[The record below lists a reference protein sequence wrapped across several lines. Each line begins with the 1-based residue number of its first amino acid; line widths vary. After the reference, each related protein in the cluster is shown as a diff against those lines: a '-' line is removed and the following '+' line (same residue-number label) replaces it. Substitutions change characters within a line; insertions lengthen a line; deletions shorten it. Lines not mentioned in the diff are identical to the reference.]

1 MTLGQQTSLDE
12 VKSKGRSE
20 WGELWR
26 RLRRNRPAMIGLII
40 AVFMY
45 ATALFAPWLAP
56 YGYDEQNL
64 DAVEQ
69 PPSWL
74 DAVEQPPSW
83 AYPLGTDEVG
93 RDLLSRIIWGA
104 RSAAFVSITVTL
116 VKLALGVPLGI
127 LAGYF
132 SGWVDTLIMR
142 LADILFA
149 FPGLLFV
156 FFIAATIKPSIV
168 AWVKTIGLIGLTKS
182 GYVDYLVVIVA
193 LSIVGWSG
201 LARLVRGQILS
212 LKEQE
217 FIVGAQAIGAST
229 WRIMFRHLLPN
240 ALPPLIVA
248 ISMGIG
254 GIIVT
259 EAYLSLLG
267 IGLQPPNPSWGSMI
281 YSNYRYWRTRPHLVI
296 VPGLV
301 LAAVVFSFNFLGD
314 GLNEALNPHLD
325 QR

>member
-1 MTLGQQTSLDE
+1 MTLGQQTSLGE
-12 VKSKGRSE
+12 VKIKGRSQ

-26 RLRRNRPAMIGLII
+26 RLRRNRSAVMGLFI
-40 AVFMY
+40 AALLYV
-45 ATALFAPWLAP
+45 TALFAPWLAP

-69 PPSWL
+69 PPSW
-74 DAVEQPPSW
+74 
-83 AYPLGTDEVG
+83 AYLLGTDEVG
-93 RDLLSRIIWGA
+93 RDLLSRIIWGT

-116 VKLALGVPLGI
+116 VNLALGVPLGT

-132 SGWVDTLIMR
+132 HGWVDTLIMR

-149 FPGLLFV
+149 FPGLLFI
-156 FFIAATIKPSIV
+156 FFIAATVKPSIST
-168 AWVKTIGLIGLTKS
+168 WVKAVGLIDLARS

-193 LSIVGWSG
+193 LGLVGWPG
-201 LARLVRGQILS
+201 LARLVRGQVLS

-217 FIVGAQAIGAST
+217 FIVGARAIGAST

-254 GIIVT
+254 GIILSEST
-259 EAYLSLLG
+259 LSLLG
-267 IGLQPPNPSWGSMI
+267 IGLQPPNPSWGAMI

-301 LAAVVFSFNFLGD
+301 LAAVVFAFNFLGD

>member
-1 MTLGQQTSLDE
+1 MTLRQQTSLDE
-12 VKSKGRSE
+12 VKIKGRSQ

-26 RLRRNRPAMIGLII
+26 RLRRNRPAVFGLII
-40 AVFMY
+40 AATMY
-45 ATALFAPWLAP
+45 VTALFAPWLAP

-64 DAVEQ
+64 DVVEQ
-69 PPSWL
+69 PPSW
-74 DAVEQPPSW
+74 D
-83 AYPLGTDEVG
+83 YPLGTDEVG
-93 RDLLSRIIWGA
+93 RDLLSRIIWGT

-116 VKLALGVPLGI
+116 VKLTLGIPLGT

-142 LADILFA
+142 LVDILFA
-149 FPGLLFV
+149 FPGLLFI

-168 AWVKTIGLIGLTKS
+168 AWVKAIGLTDLARS
-182 GYVDYLVVIVA
+182 GYVDYLVVTVA
-193 LSIVGWSG
+193 LGLVGWPG

-229 WRIMFRHLLPN
+229 GRIMFRHLLPN

-254 GIIVT
+254 GIIIS
-259 EAYLSLLG
+259 EATLSFLG
-267 IGLQPPNPSWGSMI
+267 IGLQPPNPSWGAMI
-281 YSNYRYWRTRPHLVI
+281 YSNSIRSWRTRPHLVI

-301 LAAVVFSFNFLGD
+301 LAAVVFAFNFLGD

>member
-1 MTLGQQTSLDE
+1 MTLGQQASLSE
-12 VKSKGRSE
+12 VKIKGRSQ

-26 RLRRNRPAMIGLII
+26 RLRRNRPAVMGLFI
-40 AVFMY
+40 AALLYV
-45 ATALFAPWLAP
+45 TALFAPWLAP

-69 PPSWL
+69 PPSW
-74 DAVEQPPSW
+74 
-83 AYPLGTDEVG
+83 AYLLGTDEVG
-93 RDLLSRIIWGA
+93 RDLLSRIIWGT

-116 VKLALGVPLGI
+116 VNLALGVPLGT

-132 SGWVDTLIMR
+132 HGWVDTLIMR

-149 FPGLLFV
+149 FPGLLFI
-156 FFIAATIKPSIV
+156 FFIAATVKPSIST
-168 AWVKTIGLIGLTKS
+168 WVKAVGLIDLARS

-193 LSIVGWSG
+193 LGLVGWPG

-217 FIVGAQAIGAST
+217 FIVGARAVGAST

-254 GIIVT
+254 GIILSEST
-259 EAYLSLLG
+259 LSLLG
-267 IGLQPPNPSWGSMI
+267 IGLQPPNPSWGAMI

-301 LAAVVFSFNFLGD
+301 LAAVVFAFNFLGD

>member
-1 MTLGQQTSLDE
+1 MTLGQQTFPDE
-12 VKSKGRSE
+12 VKIKGRSQ

-26 RLRRNRPAMIGLII
+26 RLRRNRPAVVGLII
-40 AVFMY
+40 AALLY

-64 DAVEQ
+64 DAVE
-69 PPSWL
+69 L
-74 DAVEQPPSW
+74 PPSW

-93 RDLLSRIIWGA
+93 RDLLSRIIWGT

-116 VKLALGVPLGI
+116 VNLALGVPLGT

-132 SGWVDTLIMR
+132 RGWVDTLIMR

-156 FFIAATIKPSIV
+156 LFIAATIKPTIV
-168 AWVKTIGLIGLTKS
+168 AWVKTVGLIGLGRS

-193 LSIVGWSG
+193 LGLVGWPG

-254 GIIVT
+254 GIILSEST
-259 EAYLSLLG
+259 LSLLG
-267 IGLQPPNPSWGSMI
+267 IGLQPPNPSWGAMI

-301 LAAVVFSFNFLGD
+301 LAAVIFAFNFLGD

-325 QR
+325 

>member
-1 MTLGQQTSLDE
+1 MTPGRQTSLGE
-12 VKSKGRSE
+12 VKIKGRSQ

-26 RLRRNRPAMIGLII
+26 RLRRNRPAVVGLII
-40 AVFMY
+40 AALLYV
-45 ATALFAPWLAP
+45 TALFAPWLAP
-56 YGYDEQNL
+56 YGYAEQN
-64 DAVEQ
+64 
-69 PPSWL
+69 L

-93 RDLLSRIIWGA
+93 RDLLSRIIWGT

-116 VKLALGVPLGI
+116 VNLALGVPLGT
-127 LAGYF
+127 LAGY
-132 SGWVDTLIMR
+132 SRGWVDTLIMR

-156 FFIAATIKPSIV
+156 FFIAATIKPAIST
-168 AWVKTIGLIGLTKS
+168 WVRTAGLVDLARS

-193 LSIVGWSG
+193 LGLVGWPG

-217 FIVGAQAIGAST
+217 FIVGARAIGASIR
-229 WRIMFRHLLPN
+229 RIMFRHLLPN

-254 GIIVT
+254 GIILSEST
-259 EAYLSLLG
+259 LSLLG
-267 IGLQPPNPSWGSMI
+267 IGLQPPNPSWGAMI

-301 LAAVVFSFNFLGD
+301 LAAVVFAFNFLGD

>member
-1 MTLGQQTSLDE
+1 MTLRQQTSLGE
-12 VKSKGRSE
+12 AKIKGRSQ

-26 RLRRNRPAMIGLII
+26 RLRHNRSAVMGLII
-40 AVFMY
+40 AALMY
-45 ATALFAPWLAP
+45 ITALFAPWLAP
-56 YGYDEQNL
+56 HGYDEQN
-64 DAVEQ
+64 
-69 PPSWL
+69 L

-93 RDLLSRIIWGA
+93 RDLLSRIIWGT

-116 VKLALGVPLGI
+116 VNLAMGVPLGTV
-127 LAGYF
+127 AGYF
-132 SGWVDTLIMR
+132 RGWVDTLIMR

-156 FFIAATIKPSIV
+156 LFIAATIKPSIV
-168 AWVKTIGLIGLTKS
+168 AWVKAVGLVDLARS

-193 LSIVGWSG
+193 LGLVGWPG

-217 FIVGAQAIGAST
+217 FIVGARAIGAST

-254 GIIVT
+254 GIILSEST
-259 EAYLSLLG
+259 LSLLG
-267 IGLQPPNPSWGSMI
+267 IGLQPPNPSWGAMI
-281 YSNYRYWRTRPHLVI
+281 YGNYIYWRTRPHLVI

-301 LAAVVFSFNFLGD
+301 LAAVVFAFNFLGD

>member
-1 MTLGQQTSLDE
+1 MTLGQQTSLGE
-12 VKSKGRSE
+12 VKIRGRSQ
-20 WGELWR
+20 WGELWH
-26 RLRRNRPAMIGLII
+26 RLRRNRPAVVGLII
-40 AVFMY
+40 AALMY

-69 PPSWL
+69 PPSW
-74 DAVEQPPSW
+74 
-83 AYPLGTDEVG
+83 AYLLGTDEVG
-93 RDLLSRIIWGA
+93 RDLLSRIIWGT

-116 VKLALGVPLGI
+116 VNLALGVPLGT

-132 SGWVDTLIMR
+132 HGWVDTLIMR

-168 AWVKTIGLIGLTKS
+168 AWVKAGGLTALAKS

-193 LSIVGWSG
+193 LGLVGWPG

-217 FIVGAQAIGAST
+217 FIVGARAIGAST
-229 WRIMFRHLLPN
+229 WRIMLRHLLPN

-248 ISMGIG
+248 ISMSIG
-254 GIIVT
+254 GIILSEST
-259 EAYLSLLG
+259 LSLLG
-267 IGLQPPNPSWGSMI
+267 IGLQPPNPSWGAMI

-301 LAAVVFSFNFLGD
+301 LAAVVFAFNFLGD

>member
-1 MTLGQQTSLDE
+1 MTLGQQTSLGE
-12 VKSKGRSE
+12 VKIKGRSQ

-26 RLRRNRPAMIGLII
+26 RLRRNRPAVVGLII
-40 AVFMY
+40 AALMY

-56 YGYDEQNL
+56 YGYNEQN
-64 DAVEQ
+64 
-69 PPSWL
+69 L

-93 RDLLSRIIWGA
+93 RDLLSRIIWGT

-116 VKLALGVPLGI
+116 VNLALGVPLGTMS
-127 LAGYF
+127 GYF
-132 SGWVDTLIMR
+132 RGWVDILIMR

-168 AWVKTIGLIGLTKS
+168 AWVKATGLIDLARS

-193 LSIVGWSG
+193 LGLVGWPG
-201 LARLVRGQILS
+201 LARLMRGQILS

-217 FIVGAQAIGAST
+217 FIVGARAIGAST

-240 ALPPLIVA
+240 ALPSLIVA

-254 GIIVT
+254 GIIISEST
-259 EAYLSLLG
+259 LSLLG

-296 VPGLV
+296 VPGMV
-301 LAAVVFSFNFLGD
+301 LAAVVFAFNFLGD

>member
-1 MTLGQQTSLDE
+1 MTLGQQASLGE
-12 VKSKGRSE
+12 VKIKGRSQ

-26 RLRRNRPAMIGLII
+26 RLRRNRPAVVGLII
-40 AVFMY
+40 AALLYV
-45 ATALFAPWLAP
+45 TALFAPRLAP
-56 YGYDEQNL
+56 YGYDEQN
-64 DAVEQ
+64 
-69 PPSWL
+69 L

-93 RDLLSRIIWGA
+93 RDLLSRIIWGT

-116 VKLALGVPLGI
+116 VNLALGVPLGT
-127 LAGYF
+127 LAGY
-132 SGWVDTLIMR
+132 SRGWVDTLIMR

-156 FFIAATIKPSIV
+156 FFIAATIKPAIST
-168 AWVKTIGLIGLTKS
+168 WVRAAGLGDLARS

-193 LSIVGWSG
+193 LGLVGWPG

-217 FIVGAQAIGAST
+217 FIVGARAIGAST
-229 WRIMFRHLLPN
+229 RRIMFRHLLPN

-254 GIIVT
+254 GIILSEST
-259 EAYLSLLG
+259 LSLLG
-267 IGLQPPNPSWGSMI
+267 IGLQPPNPSWGAMI

-301 LAAVVFSFNFLGD
+301 LAAVVFAFNFLGD

>member
-1 MTLGQQTSLDE
+1 MTPGQQASFDG
-12 VKSKGRSE
+12 VKIKGRSQ

-26 RLRRNRPAMIGLII
+26 RLRRNRPAVVGLII
-40 AVFMY
+40 AVLLY
-45 ATALFAPWLAP
+45 ITALFAPWLAP
-56 YGYDEQNL
+56 YGYDEQN
-64 DAVEQ
+64 
-69 PPSWL
+69 L

-93 RDLLSRIIWGA
+93 RDLLSRIIWGT

-116 VKLALGVPLGI
+116 VNLALGVPLGT

-132 SGWVDTLIMR
+132 HGWVDTLIMR

-156 FFIAATIKPSIV
+156 LFIAATIKPSII
-168 AWVKTIGLIGLTKS
+168 AWVKAVGLTDLARS
-182 GYVDYLVVIVA
+182 GYVDYLVVIAA
-193 LSIVGWSG
+193 LGLVGWPG

-217 FIVGAQAIGAST
+217 FIVGAQAIGASI

-254 GIIVT
+254 GIILSEST
-259 EAYLSLLG
+259 LSLLG
-267 IGLQPPNPSWGSMI
+267 IGLQPPNPSWGAMI

-301 LAAVVFSFNFLGD
+301 LAAVVFAFNFLGD

>member
-1 MTLGQQTSLDE
+1 MIPGQQASFDE
-12 VKSKGRSE
+12 VKIKGRSQ

-26 RLRRNRPAMIGLII
+26 RLRRNRPAVAGLII
-40 AVFMY
+40 AVSMY

-69 PPSWL
+69 PPSW
-74 DAVEQPPSW
+74 

-93 RDLLSRIIWGA
+93 RDLLSRIIWGT

-116 VKLALGVPLGI
+116 VNLVLGVPLGT

-132 SGWVDTLIMR
+132 HGRVDTLIMR
-142 LADILFA
+142 LSDILFA

-168 AWVKTIGLIGLTKS
+168 AWVKAVGLIDLARS

-193 LSIVGWSG
+193 LGLVGWPG

-217 FIVGAQAIGAST
+217 FIVGARAIGASI

-254 GIIVT
+254 GIIISEST
-259 EAYLSLLG
+259 LSLLG

-296 VPGLV
+296 VSGLV
-301 LAAVVFSFNFLGD
+301 LAAVVFAFNFLGD

>member
-1 MTLGQQTSLDE
+1 MSLGRQTFSEE
-12 VKSKGRSE
+12 VKIKGRSQ

-26 RLRRNRPAMIGLII
+26 RLRRNRPAVLGLII
-40 AVFMY
+40 AAFMY

-69 PPSWL
+69 PPSWT
-74 DAVEQPPSW
+74 
-83 AYPLGTDEVG
+83 YPLGTDEVG
-93 RDLLSRIIWGA
+93 RDLLSRIIWGT
-104 RSAAFVSITVTL
+104 RSAAFVSITVIL
-116 VKLALGVPLGI
+116 VNLALGVPLGL

-132 SGWVDTLIMR
+132 HGWVDTLVMR

-168 AWVKTIGLIGLTKS
+168 AWVKTVGLIGLGRS

-193 LSIVGWSG
+193 LGLVGWPG

-217 FIVGAQAIGAST
+217 FIVGARAIGAST

-254 GIIVT
+254 GIILSEST
-259 EAYLSLLG
+259 LSLLG
-267 IGLQPPNPSWGSMI
+267 IGLQPPNPSWGAMI

-301 LAAVVFSFNFLGD
+301 LAAVVFAFNFLGD

-325 QR
+325 

>member
-1 MTLGQQTSLDE
+1 M
-12 VKSKGRSE
+12 
-20 WGELWR
+20 
-26 RLRRNRPAMIGLII
+26 
-40 AVFMY
+40 
-45 ATALFAPWLAP
+45 
-56 YGYDEQNL
+56 
-64 DAVEQ
+64 
-69 PPSWL
+69 
-74 DAVEQPPSW
+74 EQPPSW

-93 RDLLSRIIWGA
+93 RDLLSRIIWGT

-116 VKLALGVPLGI
+116 VNLALGVPLGT

-132 SGWVDTLIMR
+132 HGWVDTLIMR

-156 FFIAATIKPSIV
+156 LFIAATIKPSIV
-168 AWVKTIGLIGLTKS
+168 AWVKAVGLTDLARS
-182 GYVDYLVVIVA
+182 GYVDYLVVIAA
-193 LSIVGWSG
+193 LGLVGWPG

-240 ALPPLIVA
+240 ALPHLIVA

-254 GIIVT
+254 GIILSEST
-259 EAYLSLLG
+259 LSLLG
-267 IGLQPPNPSWGSMI
+267 IGLQPPNPSWGAMI

-301 LAAVVFSFNFLGD
+301 LAAVVFAFNFLGD

>member
-1 MTLGQQTSLDE
+1 MTPGQQASFDG
-12 VKSKGRSE
+12 VKIKGRSQ

-26 RLRRNRPAMIGLII
+26 RLRRNRPAVVGLII
-40 AVFMY
+40 AVLMY
-45 ATALFAPWLAP
+45 VTAIFAPWLAP
-56 YGYDEQNL
+56 YGYDEQN
-64 DAVEQ
+64 
-69 PPSWL
+69 L

-93 RDLLSRIIWGA
+93 RDLLSRIIWGT

-116 VKLALGVPLGI
+116 VNLTLGVPLGT

-132 SGWVDTLIMR
+132 HGWVDTLIMR

-156 FFIAATIKPSIV
+156 LFIAATIKPSIL
-168 AWVKTIGLIGLTKS
+168 AWVKAVGLTDLARS
-182 GYVDYLVVIVA
+182 GYVDYLVVIAA
-193 LSIVGWSG
+193 LGLVGWPG
-201 LARLVRGQILS
+201 LARLVRGQVLS

-217 FIVGAQAIGAST
+217 FIVGAQAIGASI

-254 GIIVT
+254 GIILSEST
-259 EAYLSLLG
+259 LSLLG
-267 IGLQPPNPSWGSMI
+267 IGLQPPNPSWGAMI

-301 LAAVVFSFNFLGD
+301 LAAVVFAFNFLGD

>member
-1 MTLGQQTSLDE
+1 MTLRKQTSLSE
-12 VKSKGRSE
+12 VKIKGRSQ

-26 RLRRNRPAMIGLII
+26 RLRRNRPAVLGLII
-40 AVFMY
+40 AAFMY
-45 ATALFAPWLAP
+45 VTALFAPWLAP
-56 YGYDEQNL
+56 YGYDEQN
-64 DAVEQ
+64 
-69 PPSWL
+69 L

-93 RDLLSRIIWGA
+93 RDLLSRIIWGT
-104 RSAAFVSITVTL
+104 RSAAFVSITVIL
-116 VKLALGVPLGI
+116 VNLALGVPLGT

-132 SGWVDTLIMR
+132 HGWVDTLIMR
-142 LADILFA
+142 LADVLFA

-156 FFIAATIKPSIV
+156 FFIAATIKPSIL
-168 AWVKTIGLIGLTKS
+168 AWVKAVGLIDLARS

-193 LSIVGWSG
+193 LGLVGWPG

-217 FIVGAQAIGAST
+217 FIVGARAIGAST

-254 GIIVT
+254 GIIISEST
-259 EAYLSLLG
+259 LSLLG
-267 IGLQPPNPSWGSMI
+267 IGLQPPNPSWGGMI

-301 LAAVVFSFNFLGD
+301 LAAAVFAFNFLGD

-325 QR
+325 

>member
-1 MTLGQQTSLDE
+1 MTPGQQASFDG
-12 VKSKGRSE
+12 VKIKGRSQ

-26 RLRRNRPAMIGLII
+26 RLRRNRPAVVGLII
-40 AVFMY
+40 AVLMY
-45 ATALFAPWLAP
+45 VTALFAPWLAP
-56 YGYDEQNL
+56 YGYDEQN
-64 DAVEQ
+64 
-69 PPSWL
+69 L

-93 RDLLSRIIWGA
+93 RDLLSRIIWGT

-116 VKLALGVPLGI
+116 VNLALGVPLGT

-132 SGWVDTLIMR
+132 HGWVDTLIMR

-156 FFIAATIKPSIV
+156 LFIAATIKPSII
-168 AWVKTIGLIGLTKS
+168 AWVKAVGLTDLARS
-182 GYVDYLVVIVA
+182 GYVDYLVVIAA
-193 LSIVGWSG
+193 LGLVGWPG

-217 FIVGAQAIGAST
+217 FIVGAQAIGASI

-254 GIIVT
+254 GIILSEST
-259 EAYLSLLG
+259 LSLLG
-267 IGLQPPNPSWGSMI
+267 IGLQPPNPSWGAMI

-301 LAAVVFSFNFLGD
+301 LAAVVFAFNFLGD

>member
-1 MTLGQQTSLDE
+1 MTLGQQTSLGE
-12 VKSKGRSE
+12 VKIRGRSQ

-26 RLRRNRPAMIGLII
+26 RLRRNRPAVVGLII
-40 AVFMY
+40 AALMY
-45 ATALFAPWLAP
+45 TTALFAPWLAP

-69 PPSWL
+69 PPSW
-74 DAVEQPPSW
+74 
-83 AYPLGTDEVG
+83 AYLLGTDEVG
-93 RDLLSRIIWGA
+93 RDLLSRIIWGT

-116 VKLALGVPLGI
+116 VNLALGVPLGT

-132 SGWVDTLIMR
+132 HGWVDTLIMR

-168 AWVKTIGLIGLTKS
+168 AWVKAGGLTALAKS
-182 GYVDYLVVIVA
+182 GYVDYLVVVVA
-193 LSIVGWSG
+193 LGLVGWPG

-217 FIVGAQAIGAST
+217 FIVGARAIGAST
-229 WRIMFRHLLPN
+229 WRIMLRHLLPN

-248 ISMGIG
+248 ISMSIG
-254 GIIVT
+254 GIILSEST
-259 EAYLSLLG
+259 LSLLG
-267 IGLQPPNPSWGSMI
+267 IGLQPPNPSWGAMI

-301 LAAVVFSFNFLGD
+301 LAAVVFAFNFLGD

>member
-1 MTLGQQTSLDE
+1 MTLSQQTSLGE
-12 VKSKGRSE
+12 VKTKGRSQ

-26 RLRRNRPAMIGLII
+26 RLRRNRLAVVGLII
-40 AVFMY
+40 AALLYV
-45 ATALFAPWLAP
+45 TALFAPWLAP
-56 YGYDEQNL
+56 YGYDEQN
-64 DAVEQ
+64 
-69 PPSWL
+69 L

-93 RDLLSRIIWGA
+93 RDLLSRIIWGT

-116 VKLALGVPLGI
+116 VNLALGVPLGT
-127 LAGYF
+127 LTGYF
-132 SGWVDTLIMR
+132 LGWVDTLIMR
-142 LADILFA
+142 MADILFA

-156 FFIAATIKPSIV
+156 FFIAATIKPSIL
-168 AWVKTIGLIGLTKS
+168 AWVKAAGLIGPARS

-193 LSIVGWSG
+193 LGLVGWPG

-212 LKEQE
+212 LKEQD
-217 FIVGAQAIGAST
+217 FIMGARAIGAST

-254 GIIVT
+254 GIILSEST
-259 EAYLSLLG
+259 LSLLG
-267 IGLQPPNPSWGSMI
+267 IGLQPPNPSWGAMI

-301 LAAVVFSFNFLGD
+301 LAAVVFAFNFLGD

>member
-12 VKSKGRSE
+12 VKIKGRSQ

-26 RLRRNRPAMIGLII
+26 RLRRNRSSVMGLII
-40 AVFMY
+40 AALMY
-45 ATALFAPWLAP
+45 VTALFAPWLAP

-69 PPSWL
+69 PPSR
-74 DAVEQPPSW
+74 

-93 RDLLSRIIWGA
+93 RDLLSRIIWGT

-116 VKLALGVPLGI
+116 VNLALGVPLGT

-132 SGWVDTLIMR
+132 HGWVDTLIMR

-156 FFIAATIKPSIV
+156 FFIAATIKPSIL
-168 AWVKTIGLIGLTKS
+168 AWVKAIGLIDLARS

-193 LSIVGWSG
+193 LGLVGWPG

-217 FIVGAQAIGAST
+217 FIVGARAIGAST
-229 WRIMFRHLLPN
+229 GRIMFRHLLPN

-248 ISMGIG
+248 ISMSVG
-254 GIIVT
+254 GIILSEST
-259 EAYLSLLG
+259 LSLLG
-267 IGLQPPNPSWGSMI
+267 IGLQPPNPSWGAMI

-301 LAAVVFSFNFLGD
+301 LAAVVFAFNFLGD

>member
-1 MTLGQQTSLDE
+1 MTLGQQTSLSE
-12 VKSKGRSE
+12 VKIRGRSQ

-26 RLRRNRPAMIGLII
+26 RLRRNRSAVLGLII
-40 AVFMY
+40 AALLYV
-45 ATALFAPWLAP
+45 AALFAPWLAP

-64 DAVEQ
+64 DV
-69 PPSWL
+69 
-74 DAVEQPPSW
+74 VEQPPSW
-83 AYPLGTDEVG
+83 AYLLGTDEVG
-93 RDLLSRIIWGA
+93 RDLLSRIIWGT

-116 VKLALGVPLGI
+116 VNLALGVPLGT

-132 SGWVDTLIMR
+132 HGWVDTLIMR

-156 FFIAATIKPSIV
+156 FFIAATIKPSIL
-168 AWVKTIGLIGLTKS
+168 AWVKAIGLIDLARS

-193 LSIVGWSG
+193 LGLVGWPG

-217 FIVGAQAIGAST
+217 FIVGARAIGAST

-240 ALPPLIVA
+240 ALPPLIVS

-254 GIIVT
+254 GIIVS
-259 EAYLSLLG
+259 EATLSLLG
-267 IGLQPPNPSWGSMI
+267 IGLQPPNPSWGAMI
-281 YSNYRYWRTRPHLVI
+281 YSNYRYWRTRLHLVI

-301 LAAVVFSFNFLGD
+301 LAAVVFAFNFLGD
-314 GLNEALNPHLD
+314 GLNEALNPHLE

>member
-1 MTLGQQTSLDE
+1 MTLGQQASLGE
-12 VKSKGRSE
+12 VKIKGRSQ

-26 RLRRNRPAMIGLII
+26 RLRRNRPAVMGLII
-40 AVFMY
+40 AALLYV
-45 ATALFAPWLAP
+45 TALFAPRLAP

-69 PPSWL
+69 PPSWT
-74 DAVEQPPSW
+74 
-83 AYPLGTDEVG
+83 YPLGTDEVG
-93 RDLLSRIIWGA
+93 RDLLSRIIWGT

-116 VKLALGVPLGI
+116 VNLALGVPLGT
-127 LAGYF
+127 LAGY
-132 SGWVDTLIMR
+132 SRGWVDTLIMR

-156 FFIAATIKPSIV
+156 LFIAATIKPAIST
-168 AWVKTIGLIGLTKS
+168 WVKAVGLVDLARS

-193 LSIVGWSG
+193 LGLVGWPG

-217 FIVGAQAIGAST
+217 FIVGARAIGAST
-229 WRIMFRHLLPN
+229 RRIMFRHLLPN

-254 GIIVT
+254 GIILSEST
-259 EAYLSLLG
+259 LSLLG
-267 IGLQPPNPSWGSMI
+267 IGLQPPNPSWGAMI

-301 LAAVVFSFNFLGD
+301 LAAVVFAFNFLGD

>member
-1 MTLGQQTSLDE
+1 MGSWTRASAGRKE
-12 VKSKGRSE
+12 VKIKGRSQ

-26 RLRRNRPAMIGLII
+26 RLRRNRPAVAGLII
-40 AVFMY
+40 AALLY
-45 ATALFAPWLAP
+45 ITAIFAPWLAP

-69 PPSWL
+69 PPSRTFL
-74 DAVEQPPSW
+74 
-83 AYPLGTDEVG
+83 LGTDEVG
-93 RDLLSRIIWGA
+93 RDLLSRIIWGT

-116 VKLALGVPLGI
+116 VNLALGVPLGT

-132 SGWVDTLIMR
+132 RGWADTLIMR

-156 FFIAATIKPSIV
+156 FFIAATIKPSIS
-168 AWVKTIGLIGLTKS
+168 AWVRTMGLIELARS

-193 LSIVGWSG
+193 LGLVGWPG

-217 FIVGAQAIGAST
+217 FIVGARAIGASS

-254 GIIVT
+254 GIILSEST
-259 EAYLSLLG
+259 LSLLG
-267 IGLQPPNPSWGSMI
+267 IGLQPPNPSWGAMI
-281 YSNYRYWRTRPHLVI
+281 YNNYHYWRTRPHMVI

-301 LAAVVFSFNFLGD
+301 LAVVVFAFNFLGD

-325 QR
+325 

>member
-1 MTLGQQTSLDE
+1 MTLGQQTSLGE
-12 VKSKGRSE
+12 VKIKGRSQ

-26 RLRRNRPAMIGLII
+26 RLRRNRPAVVGLII
-40 AVFMY
+40 AALMY

-69 PPSWL
+69 PPSWVYL
-74 DAVEQPPSW
+74 
-83 AYPLGTDEVG
+83 LGTDEVG
-93 RDLLSRIIWGA
+93 RDLLSRIIWGT

-116 VKLALGVPLGI
+116 VNLALGVPLGT

-132 SGWVDTLIMR
+132 HGWVDTLIMR

-156 FFIAATIKPSIV
+156 FFIAATIKPSIL
-168 AWVKTIGLIGLTKS
+168 AWVKDIGLIDLARS

-193 LSIVGWSG
+193 LGLVGWPG

-217 FIVGAQAIGAST
+217 FIVGARAIGAST
-229 WRIMFRHLLPN
+229 GRIMFRHLLPN
-240 ALPPLIVA
+240 ALPHLIVA
-248 ISMGIG
+248 ISMSVG
-254 GIIVT
+254 GIILSEST
-259 EAYLSLLG
+259 LSLLG
-267 IGLQPPNPSWGSMI
+267 IGLQPPNPSWGAMI

-301 LAAVVFSFNFLGD
+301 LAAVVFAFNFLGD

>member
-1 MTLGQQTSLDE
+1 MILGQQTSQ
-12 VKSKGRSE
+12 

-26 RLRRNRPAMIGLII
+26 RLRRNHSAVVGLSI
-40 AVFMY
+40 AALLYV
-45 ATALFAPWLAP
+45 TALFAPWMAP

-69 PPSWL
+69 PPSWTH
-74 DAVEQPPSW
+74 
-83 AYPLGTDEVG
+83 PLGTDEVG
-93 RDLLSRIIWGA
+93 RDLLSRIIWGT

-116 VKLALGVPLGI
+116 VNLALGVPLGT

-132 SGWVDTLIMR
+132 RGWVDTLIMR

-156 FFIAATIKPSIV
+156 FFIAATIKPAILT
-168 AWVKTIGLIGLTKS
+168 WVKAVGLVGLARS

-193 LSIVGWSG
+193 LGLVGWPG

-217 FIVGAQAIGAST
+217 FIVGARAIGAST
-229 WRIMFRHLLPN
+229 WRIMFHHLLPN

-254 GIIVT
+254 GIILSEST
-259 EAYLSLLG
+259 LSLLG
-267 IGLQPPNPSWGSMI
+267 IGLQPPNPSWGAMI

-301 LAAVVFSFNFLGD
+301 LAAVVFAFNFLGD

>member
-1 MTLGQQTSLDE
+1 MTLGQQTSLGE
-12 VKSKGRSE
+12 VKLRGRSQ

-26 RLRRNRPAMIGLII
+26 RLRRNRPAVMGLII
-40 AVFMY
+40 AALLYV
-45 ATALFAPWLAP
+45 TALFAPWLAP
-56 YGYDEQNL
+56 YGYDEQN
-64 DAVEQ
+64 
-69 PPSWL
+69 L

-93 RDLLSRIIWGA
+93 RDLLSRIIWGT

-116 VKLALGVPLGI
+116 VNLALGVPLGT
-127 LAGYF
+127 LTGYLR
-132 SGWVDTLIMR
+132 GWVDTLIMR

-156 FFIAATIKPSIV
+156 LFIAATIKPSIV
-168 AWVKTIGLIGLTKS
+168 AWVKAVGLIDLARS
-182 GYVDYLVVIVA
+182 GYVDYLVVISA
-193 LSIVGWSG
+193 LGLVGWPG

-217 FIVGAQAIGAST
+217 FIVGARAIGAST

-254 GIIVT
+254 GIILSEST
-259 EAYLSLLG
+259 LSLLG
-267 IGLQPPNPSWGSMI
+267 IGLQPPNPSWGAMI

-301 LAAVVFSFNFLGD
+301 LAAVIFAFNFLGD

>member
-1 MTLGQQTSLDE
+1 MTPGQQASFGG
-12 VKSKGRSE
+12 VKIKGRSQ

-26 RLRRNRPAMIGLII
+26 RLRRNRPAVVGLII
-40 AVFMY
+40 AVLMY
-45 ATALFAPWLAP
+45 VTALFAPWLAP
-56 YGYDEQNL
+56 YGYDEQN
-64 DAVEQ
+64 
-69 PPSWL
+69 L

-93 RDLLSRIIWGA
+93 RDLLSRIIWGT

-116 VKLALGVPLGI
+116 VNLALGVPLGT

-132 SGWVDTLIMR
+132 RGWVDTLIMR

-156 FFIAATIKPSIV
+156 LFIAATIKPTIV
-168 AWVKTIGLIGLTKS
+168 AWVKTVGLIGLGRS

-193 LSIVGWSG
+193 LGLVGWPG

-229 WRIMFRHLLPN
+229 RRIMFRHLLPN

-254 GIIVT
+254 GIILSEST
-259 EAYLSLLG
+259 LSLLG
-267 IGLQPPNPSWGSMI
+267 IGLQPPNPSWGAMI

-301 LAAVVFSFNFLGD
+301 LAAVIFAFNFLGD

-325 QR
+325 

>member
-1 MTLGQQTSLDE
+1 MTPGQQASLSE
-12 VKSKGRSE
+12 VKIKGRSQ

-26 RLRRNRPAMIGLII
+26 RLRRNRPAVVGLII
-40 AVFMY
+40 AALLYV
-45 ATALFAPWLAP
+45 TALFAPRLAP
-56 YGYDEQNL
+56 YGYDEQN
-64 DAVEQ
+64 
-69 PPSWL
+69 L

-93 RDLLSRIIWGA
+93 RDLLSRIIWGT

-116 VKLALGVPLGI
+116 VNLALGVPLGT
-127 LAGYF
+127 LAGY
-132 SGWVDTLIMR
+132 SRGWVDTLIMR

-156 FFIAATIKPSIV
+156 FFIAATIKPAIST
-168 AWVKTIGLIGLTKS
+168 WVRTAGLVDLARS

-193 LSIVGWSG
+193 LGLVGWPG

-217 FIVGAQAIGAST
+217 FIVGARAIGAST
-229 WRIMFRHLLPN
+229 RRIMFRHLLPN

-254 GIIVT
+254 GIILSEST
-259 EAYLSLLG
+259 LSLLG
-267 IGLQPPNPSWGSMI
+267 IGLQPPNPSWGAMI

-301 LAAVVFSFNFLGD
+301 LAAVVFAFNFLGD

>member
-12 VKSKGRSE
+12 VKTKGRSQ

-26 RLRRNRPAMIGLII
+26 RLRRNRSAVVGLII
-40 AVFMY
+40 AALLY
-45 ATALFAPWLAP
+45 ITAIFAPWLAP

-69 PPSWL
+69 PPSRTFL
-74 DAVEQPPSW
+74 
-83 AYPLGTDEVG
+83 LGTDEVG
-93 RDLLSRIIWGA
+93 RDLLSRIIWGT

-116 VKLALGVPLGI
+116 VNLALGVPLGT

-132 SGWVDTLIMR
+132 HGWVDTLIMR

-156 FFIAATIKPSIV
+156 FFIAATIKPSLL
-168 AWVKTIGLIGLTKS
+168 AWLRTIGLIELARS

-193 LSIVGWSG
+193 LGLVGWPG

-217 FIVGAQAIGAST
+217 FIVGARAIGAST

-254 GIIVT
+254 GIILSEST
-259 EAYLSLLG
+259 LSLLG
-267 IGLQPPNPSWGSMI
+267 IGLQPPNASWGAMI

-301 LAAVVFSFNFLGD
+301 LAAVVFAFNFLGD

-325 QR
+325 

>member
-1 MTLGQQTSLDE
+1 MTLRQQTSLGE
-12 VKSKGRSE
+12 AKIKGRSQ

-26 RLRRNRPAMIGLII
+26 RLRRNRSAVMGLII
-40 AVFMY
+40 AALMY
-45 ATALFAPWLAP
+45 VTALFAPWLAP
-56 YGYDEQNL
+56 YGYDEQN
-64 DAVEQ
+64 
-69 PPSWL
+69 L

-93 RDLLSRIIWGA
+93 RDLLSRIIWGT

-116 VKLALGVPLGI
+116 VHLAMGVPLGTV
-127 LAGYF
+127 AGYF
-132 SGWVDTLIMR
+132 RGWVDTLIMR

-168 AWVKTIGLIGLTKS
+168 AWVKAVGLVDLARS

-193 LSIVGWSG
+193 LGLVGWPG

-217 FIVGAQAIGAST
+217 FIVGARAIGAST

-254 GIIVT
+254 GIILSEST
-259 EAYLSLLG
+259 LSLLG
-267 IGLQPPNPSWGSMI
+267 IGLQPPNPSWGAMI
-281 YSNYRYWRTRPHLVI
+281 YGNYIYWRTRPHLVI

-301 LAAVVFSFNFLGD
+301 LAAVVFAFNFLGD

>member
-1 MTLGQQTSLDE
+1 MTPGQQASFGE
-12 VKSKGRSE
+12 VKIKGRSQ
-20 WGELWR
+20 WRELWR
-26 RLRRNRPAMIGLII
+26 RLRRNQPAVVGLII
-40 AVFMY
+40 AMLMY
-45 ATALFAPWLAP
+45 VTALFAPWLAP
-56 YGYDEQNL
+56 YGYDEQN
-64 DAVEQ
+64 
-69 PPSWL
+69 L

-93 RDLLSRIIWGA
+93 RDLLSRIIWGT

-116 VKLALGVPLGI
+116 VNLALGMPLGT

-132 SGWVDTLIMR
+132 HGWVDTLIMR

-156 FFIAATIKPSIV
+156 LFIAATIKPSIV
-168 AWVKTIGLIGLTKS
+168 AWVKAIGLTALARS
-182 GYVDYLVVIVA
+182 GYVDYLVVIAA
-193 LSIVGWSG
+193 LGLVGWPG

-254 GIIVT
+254 GIILSEST
-259 EAYLSLLG
+259 LSLLG
-267 IGLQPPNPSWGSMI
+267 IGLQPPNPSWGAMI

-301 LAAVVFSFNFLGD
+301 LAAVVFAFNFLGD

>member
-1 MTLGQQTSLDE
+1 MTPGQQASFDG
-12 VKSKGRSE
+12 VKIKGRSQ
-20 WGELWR
+20 WGEFWR
-26 RLRRNRPAMIGLII
+26 RLRRNRPAVVGLII
-40 AVFMY
+40 AVLLY
-45 ATALFAPWLAP
+45 VTALFAPWLAP
-56 YGYDEQNL
+56 YGYDEQN
-64 DAVEQ
+64 
-69 PPSWL
+69 L

-93 RDLLSRIIWGA
+93 RDLLSRIIWGT

-116 VKLALGVPLGI
+116 VNLALGVPLGT

-132 SGWVDTLIMR
+132 HGWVDTLIMR

-156 FFIAATIKPSIV
+156 LFIAATIKPSII
-168 AWVKTIGLIGLTKS
+168 AWVKAVGLTDLARS
-182 GYVDYLVVIVA
+182 GYVDYLVVIAA
-193 LSIVGWSG
+193 LGLVGWPG

-217 FIVGAQAIGAST
+217 FIVGAQAIGASI

-254 GIIVT
+254 GIILSEST
-259 EAYLSLLG
+259 LSLLG
-267 IGLQPPNPSWGSMI
+267 IGLQPPNPSWGAMI

-301 LAAVVFSFNFLGD
+301 LAAVVFAFNFLGD

>member
-12 VKSKGRSE
+12 VKTKGRSQ

-26 RLRRNRPAMIGLII
+26 RLRRNRSAVVGLII
-40 AVFMY
+40 AALLY
-45 ATALFAPWLAP
+45 ITAIFAPWLAP

-69 PPSWL
+69 PPSRTFL
-74 DAVEQPPSW
+74 
-83 AYPLGTDEVG
+83 LGTDEVG
-93 RDLLSRIIWGA
+93 RDLLSRIIWGT

-116 VKLALGVPLGI
+116 VKLALGVPLGT

-132 SGWVDTLIMR
+132 HGWVDTLIMR

-156 FFIAATIKPSIV
+156 FFIAATIKPSIL
-168 AWVKTIGLIGLTKS
+168 AWVRTIGLVDLARS

-193 LSIVGWSG
+193 LGLVGWPG

-217 FIVGAQAIGAST
+217 FIVGARAIGAST

-254 GIIVT
+254 GIILSEST
-259 EAYLSLLG
+259 LSLLG
-267 IGLQPPNPSWGSMI
+267 IGLQPPNASWGAMI

-301 LAAVVFSFNFLGD
+301 LAAVVFAFNFLGD

-325 QR
+325 

>member
-1 MTLGQQTSLDE
+1 MTLGQQNSLGE
-12 VKSKGRSE
+12 VKTKGRSQ

-26 RLRRNRPAMIGLII
+26 RLRRNRPAVVGLGI
-40 AVFMY
+40 AALLY
-45 ATALFAPWLAP
+45 ITAIFAPWLAP
-56 YGYDEQNL
+56 FGYDEQNL

-69 PPSWL
+69 PPSRTYL
-74 DAVEQPPSW
+74 
-83 AYPLGTDEVG
+83 LGTDEVG
-93 RDLLSRIIWGA
+93 RDLLSRIIWGT

-116 VKLALGVPLGI
+116 VNLALGVPLGT

-132 SGWVDTLIMR
+132 HGWVDTLIMR

-156 FFIAATIKPSIV
+156 FFIAATIKPSIS
-168 AWVKTIGLIGLTKS
+168 AWVKATGLIQLARS

-193 LSIVGWSG
+193 LGLVGWPG

-217 FIVGAQAIGAST
+217 FIVGARAIGAST

-254 GIIVT
+254 GIILSEST
-259 EAYLSLLG
+259 LSLLG
-267 IGLQPPNPSWGSMI
+267 IGLQPPNPSWGAMI

-301 LAAVVFSFNFLGD
+301 LAAVVFAFNFLGD

-325 QR
+325 

>member
-1 MTLGQQTSLDE
+1 MTLGQQTSLGE
-12 VKSKGRSE
+12 VKIKGRSQ

-26 RLRRNRPAMIGLII
+26 RLRRNRSAVMGLFI
-40 AVFMY
+40 AALLYV
-45 ATALFAPWLAP
+45 TALFAPWLAP

-64 DAVEQ
+64 DAVER
-69 PPSWL
+69 
-74 DAVEQPPSW
+74 PPSW

-93 RDLLSRIIWGA
+93 RDLLSRIIWGT

-116 VKLALGVPLGI
+116 VNLALGVPLGT

-132 SGWVDTLIMR
+132 HGWVDTLIMR

-149 FPGLLFV
+149 FPGLLFI

-168 AWVKTIGLIGLTKS
+168 DWVKAVGLIDLARS

-193 LSIVGWSG
+193 LGLVGWPG
-201 LARLVRGQILS
+201 LARLVRGQVLS

-217 FIVGAQAIGAST
+217 FIVGARAIGAST

-254 GIIVT
+254 GIILSEST
-259 EAYLSLLG
+259 LSLLG
-267 IGLQPPNPSWGSMI
+267 IGLQPPNPSWGAMI

-301 LAAVVFSFNFLGD
+301 LAAVVFAFNFLGD

>member
-1 MTLGQQTSLDE
+1 MTLGQQNSLGE
-12 VKSKGRSE
+12 AKIKGRSQ
-20 WGELWR
+20 WRELWR
-26 RLRRNRPAMIGLII
+26 RLRRNRSAVMGLII
-40 AVFMY
+40 AALMY
-45 ATALFAPWLAP
+45 VTALFAPWLAP
-56 YGYDEQNL
+56 YGYDEQN
-64 DAVEQ
+64 
-69 PPSWL
+69 L

-93 RDLLSRIIWGA
+93 RDLLSRIIWGT

-116 VKLALGVPLGI
+116 VNLAMGVPLGTV
-127 LAGYF
+127 AGYF
-132 SGWVDTLIMR
+132 RGWVDTLIMR

-156 FFIAATIKPSIV
+156 LFIAATIKPSIV
-168 AWVKTIGLIGLTKS
+168 AWVKAVGLVDLARS

-193 LSIVGWSG
+193 LGLVGWPG

-217 FIVGAQAIGAST
+217 FIVGARAIGAST

-254 GIIVT
+254 GIILSEST
-259 EAYLSLLG
+259 LSLLG
-267 IGLQPPNPSWGSMI
+267 IGLQPPNPSWGAMI
-281 YSNYRYWRTRPHLVI
+281 YGNYIYWRTRPHLVI

-301 LAAVVFSFNFLGD
+301 LAAVVFAFNFLGD